1 MSDKKSNTPKTA
13 KPDSGPA
20 PQIIAAAVGLVVVL
34 LLIVANTA
42 RVDVNFVVYKAQD
55 IQLWW
60 YTIVVAVVAVV
71 AERLVMWAWRR
82 SRRKRDDID

>member
-1 MSDKKSNTPKTA
+1 MRDKKNDAPESA

-20 PQIIAAAVGLVVVL
+20 PQIIAAVVGLVVVL

-42 RVDVNFVVYKAQD
+42 RVDVNFVVYKAKD

-60 YTIVVAVVAVV
+60 YTIVVAVVAVI
-71 AERLVMWAWRR
+71 AERLVLWAWRR
-82 SRRKRDDID
+82 SRRKHDTSH

>member
-1 MSDKKSNTPKTA
+1 MTSKKNDTPERA

-42 RVDVNFVVYKAQD
+42 RVDVNFIVYKAQE

-60 YTIVVAVVAVV
+60 YTILVAVVAVV
-71 AERLVMWAWRR
+71 AERLVSWAWRR
-82 SRRKRDDID
+82 SRRARDNRD